1 MPTKA
6 INGITVA
13 HFFET
18 YRERLELELVTGA
31 GGLHR
36 LIREGSINRPALA
49 LTGFFKYFANK
60 RIQVFGAAEMT
71 YLKTLPQRQQILTIQ
86 EMVKR
91 GIPALVLTRNYH
103 PTHPLLVVSEEM
115 KLPVF
120 RTPLITMNFVNAAT
134 LCMDNEFAPSST
146 EHATMLDVKGIGVMI
161 RGDSGIGKSECALAL
176 IERGHSLVADD
187 LTCIKLIDERELSAS
202 SRPLNRGYMECRGI
216 GIINI
221 AEMFG
226 VKSVRRDKNIDLVV
240 SLREWS
246 PDVIEERTGL
256 EENFYNILG
265 VRVPHIEFYVRPG
278 RDIARLVE
286 VAALVQ
292 ALKKMGHDPA
302 KTFNDRLIAH
312 MAEPKAPRAVT
323 HKVSSTIAPFIVP
336 PPEDESEPD
345 PAEDQS

>member
-6 INGITVA
+6 IHGITVA

-18 YRERLELELVTGA
+18 YREKLLLELLNGES
-31 GGLHR
+31 GLHR

-71 YLKTLPQRQQILTIQ
+71 YLKTVAQRQQIEIFS

-91 GIPALVLTRNYH
+91 GIPAIVLTRNYTA
-103 PTHPLLVVSEEM
+103 THPMLAVSEEM
-115 KLPVF
+115 HLPIF

-134 LCMDNEFAPSST
+134 LCIDNEFAPSTT
-146 EHATMLDVKGIGVMI
+146 EHATTLDVKGIGVMI

-176 IERGHSLVADD
+176 IERGHSLVSDD
-187 LTCIKLIDERELSAS
+187 LTCIRLMDERELSAS

-226 VKSVRRDKNIDLVV
+226 VKSIRLEKRIDLVV

-256 EENFYNILG
+256 EENYYNILG
-265 VRVPHIEFYVRPG
+265 VKVPHIEFYVRPG

-292 ALKKMGHDPA
+292 ALKAMGHDPA
-302 KTFNDRLIAH
+302 RTFNERLIAH
-312 MAEPKAPRAVT
+312 MAEQKTAPAIV
-323 HKVSSTIAPFIVP
+323 HKIATQPPFP
-336 PPEDESEPD
+336 SDEDDPELEGERP
-345 PAEDQS
+345 

>member
-1 MPTKA
+1 MPAKA

-13 HFFET
+13 HFYET
-18 YRERLELELVTGA
+18 YREKLQLELLNG
-31 GGLHR
+31 GSGLHR

-71 YLKTLPQRQQILTIQ
+71 YLKTINQRQQIETFS
-86 EMVKR
+86 EMTKR
-91 GIPALVLTRNYH
+91 GIPAIVLTRNYTA
-103 PTHPLLVVSEEM
+103 THPMLAVSQEM
-115 KLPVF
+115 NLPIF

-134 LCMDNEFAPSST
+134 LCIDNEFAPTTT

-187 LTCIKLIDERELSAS
+187 LTCIRLMDERDLLAS
-202 SRPLNRGYMECRGI
+202 SRSLNRGYMECRGI

-226 VKSVRRDKNIDLVV
+226 VRSIRLDKRIDLVV
-240 SLREWS
+240 SLREWA

-256 EENFYNILG
+256 EENYYNILG
-265 VRVPHIEFYVRPG
+265 VKMPHIEFYVRPG

-292 ALKKMGHDPA
+292 ALKIMGHDPA
-302 KTFNDRLIAH
+302 RTFNERLIAH
-312 MAEPKAPRAVT
+312 MAEQSAAGTTR
-323 HKVSSTIAPFIVP
+323 HKVGYASPF
-336 PPEDESEPD
+336 
-345 PAEDQS
+345 PAEVETDELDGERA